1 MSHKIFHG
9 SLQKREQ
16 RELANWKKDLPS
28 IVREF
33 MATNPSEDAIED
45 FYTTKVMRYTKDS
58 IEEILKDDLN
68 NIETTVEIVN
78 HFGSFFKPNNK

>member
-1 MSHKIFHG
+1 MSHKILHG

-28 IVREF
+28 MVREF

-45 FYTTKVMRYTKDS
+45 FYTTKVMRYTNDS

-68 NIETTVEIVN
+68 NIETTFEIVN
-78 HFGSFFKPNNK
+78 HFSSFFKPTIK